1 MWPLRKSALLPY
13 EKENDFKYIYG
24 YDCGQLFFKFSP
36 FWVSLLHHEA
46 ETFHYQ
52 FPLKQNARTLVQ
64 DNFDD
69 L

>member
-1 MWPLRKSALLPY
+1 MKKKMTL
-13 EKENDFKYIYG
+13 NTYG

-46 ETFHYQ
+46 ETFHYP
-52 FPLKQNARTLVQ
+52 FTLKQNARTLVQ